1 MNDTITK
8 LTNFFDF
15 SFPTGSRVYG
25 IATDFSD
32 WDYVCFKNN
41 YKYDNRFIE
50 FLIYAA
56 EHFKVADEVQRK
68 LLSFYKEGN
77 IINGE
82 IDIQNIDFVSEYGVF
97 NIRLQYNL
105 YPDSNVITITVGYD
119 EVHLIIPDTFVKFV
133 SWKLVT
139 DFTKNN
145 ITSILSACK
154 NNTYFSYKRLFN
166 SWRNSLNT
174 MLKTDVK
181 LVVPGS
187 KISVEDALNIN
198 IKLAQPIL
206 DEIVYT
212 HLEKV

>member
-8 LTNFFDF
+8 LTDFFDF

-41 YKYDNRFIE
+41 YKYNNRFTE
-50 FLIYAA
+50 FLIYVS
-56 EHFKVADEVQRK
+56 EHFKVEDEVQKK
-68 LLSFYKEGN
+68 LLKFYQEKN

-82 IDIQNIDFVSEYGVF
+82 IDIQNIDFVSESGVF

-105 YPDSNVITITVGYD
+105 YPDSNVVTITIGD
-119 EVHLIIPDTFVKFV
+119 KEIHLIIPDTFIKFV

-139 DFTKNN
+139 DFTKDN
-145 ITSILSACK
+145 IKNILSACE
-154 NNTYFSYKRLFN
+154 NNKYFSYKRLFN

-181 LVVPGS
+181 LVVPGTT
-187 KISVEDALNIN
+187 ISVEDALNIN
-198 IKLAQPIL
+198 IKLAKPIL

-212 HLEKV
+212 HLEQL